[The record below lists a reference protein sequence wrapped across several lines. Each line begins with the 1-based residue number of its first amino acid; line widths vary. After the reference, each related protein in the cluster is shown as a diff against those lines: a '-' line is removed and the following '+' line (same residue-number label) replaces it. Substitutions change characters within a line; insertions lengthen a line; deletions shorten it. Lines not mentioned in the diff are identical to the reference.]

1 MGQSFEI
8 WGVGGATRLGN
19 PSLGSISSGT
29 GTTTSAA
36 DYSLTNGWKFGFR
49 TAVNSWRFFGYEFG
63 YGYNRTKLK
72 EKIGGTED
80 GMAIHQG
87 TFNMLAYAAPEGT
100 RVRPFVTGGIH
111 FNNYVPP
118 GASVTSGGGN
128 TKIGFNYGGGVK
140 MRLNDKFGLR
150 FDVRNYQ
157 NGKPFSFLQNRSGL
171 IGLME
176 ISMGFGLVI

>member
-1 MGQSFEI
+1 MGQSFEL
-8 WGVGGATRLGN
+8 WGVGGATRMRN
-19 PSLGSISSGT
+19 PSLGGFTDSSG
-29 GTTTSAA
+29 SANYA
-36 DYSLTNGWKFGFR
+36 LTDGWKFGFR

-63 YGYNRTKLK
+63 YSYNRTKLK
-72 EKIGGTED
+72 ETISATEQ

-87 TFNMLAYAAPEGT
+87 TFNMLAYATPEGS
-100 RVRPFVTGGIH
+100 RVRPFATGGIH

-118 GASVTSGGGN
+118 GSSVTSGGGN

-140 MRLNDKFGLR
+140 FKISDKFGLR

-157 NGKPFSFLQNRSGL
+157 NGKPFSFLGNRSGL

-176 ISMGFGLVI
+176 ISAGFGLVI